1 MPRITHFLLSCP
13 SAAELSSS
21 NPERQTVLRRTPQK
35 LSWRFC
41 GRNHT
46 LTNRH
51 RLAAARGARIKS
63 PLWKPRL
70 MPAKTKPIWWMVT
83 GGGYTI
89 GKRSWRILWCMTW
102 RQQTTKLPCLPI
114 VCKTA
119 EIIGLRQTWAI
130 TAKRHQCKLCG

>member
-83 GGGYTI
+83 GGGTRLESAV
-89 GKRSWRILWCMTW
+89 GGFCGVWRGGNKQRSCLVCLLFA
-102 RQQTTKLPCLPI
+102 RQL
-114 VCKTA
+114 
-119 EIIGLRQTWAI
+119 
-130 TAKRHQCKLCG
+130 